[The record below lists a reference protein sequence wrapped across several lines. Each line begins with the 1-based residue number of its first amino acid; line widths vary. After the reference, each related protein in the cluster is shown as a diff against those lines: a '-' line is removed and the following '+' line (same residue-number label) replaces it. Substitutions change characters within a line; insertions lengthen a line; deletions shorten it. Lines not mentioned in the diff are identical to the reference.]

1 MKPLTKSQQKVYDY
15 IKDCLAESRIPSVR
29 EICYATGLKSTS
41 TVHLHLKTL
50 EERGLIE
57 RDHGMNRCI
66 RLPGAEKTA
75 SVPVMGRV
83 TAGMPILAVE
93 DVEGYVT
100 VSETFRRGRE
110 LFALRVVGE
119 SMINAGILDGDTV
132 IVHRT
137 PTAENG
143 EIVVALV
150 GEEATVKRF
159 YKEKGHFRLQPEN
172 DSFEPI
178 IVDEVVLL
186 GKVIAL
192 FRNFDI

>member
-93 DVEGYVT
+93 DIEGYVT